1 MLYLHPEAGL
11 CNRLRTIASSWDL
24 TQEYGDKLKVWW
36 SINGELKCRF
46 EDLFEMTVPIR
57 VRNQS
62 ALMEKLFKKGL
73 ASIFKKHY
81 AQSDFKQ
88 FVEDYKADSHS
99 VYYLSSFSNFYNS
112 TNYTWVKPIET
123 LQKRIDEIT
132 AQFGNHCVGIHIR
145 RTDNQKAIEQ
155 SPLSLFL
162 EVMDRELEQDPDTK
176 FYLATDDSET
186 KIFLTKRY
194 SGRVLVLN
202 MESSD
207 RVSKK
212 GMQDAVVDLYT
223 LAATDKIYGSYWSS
237 FSAVAADIG
246 KKEIEIL
253 KK

>member
-24 TQEYGDKLKVWW
+24 TQEYGEKLKVWW

-46 EDLFEMTVPIR
+46 EDLFEMTVPIP

-62 ALMEKLFKKGL
+62 AVMEKLLKKGL
-73 ASIFKKHY
+73 VSIFKKHY
-81 AQSDFKQ
+81 TQSNFKQ
-88 FVEDYKADSHS
+88 FVEDYKTNPNA
-99 VYYLSSFSNFYNS
+99 VYYLSSYSNYYNS
-112 TNYTWVKPIET
+112 RNYTWVKPIEK

-145 RTDNQKAIEQ
+145 RTDNKKSIEQ
-155 SPLSLFL
+155 SPISLFL
-162 EVMDRELEQDPDTK
+162 EVMDCELEQNPDTK
-176 FYLATDDSET
+176 FYLATDDADT
-186 KIFLTKRY
+186 KLVLTKRY
-194 SGRVLVLN
+194 PGRVLVLN
-202 MESSD
+202 MEPGD

-212 GMQDAVVDLYT
+212 GMQDAVVDLYA

-237 FSAVAADIG
+237 FSQVAADIG